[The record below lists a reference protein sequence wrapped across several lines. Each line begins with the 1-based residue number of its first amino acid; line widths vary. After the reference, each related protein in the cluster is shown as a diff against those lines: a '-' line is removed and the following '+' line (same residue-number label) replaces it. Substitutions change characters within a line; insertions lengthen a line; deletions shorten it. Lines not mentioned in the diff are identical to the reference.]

1 MKIIDRYILKEM
13 TSAFLVGLSVFTFI
27 LIMGKVLRLMEL
39 IITKGVEVLM
49 VLKLFASILPSFL
62 ALTVPMAVLLAA
74 LSSYGRL
81 AADSEVIALKTTGWS
96 LYRLIL
102 PAILFGFVAYL
113 ITLFLMLVAGPKS
126 NHAFKNQV
134 WSITK
139 TRATLG
145 LREEIYNTDFGGLSL
160 YVQKLDEERSTLK
173 GVFIADS
180 RNPDNPR
187 IITAKEGRLI
197 PDPYGFRM
205 LLRLFDGGVHLSHP
219 QEPARYRQLSFTTFE
234 MDLDLNP
241 GLMETLGR
249 AKGESEM
256 TLRELNQKIKE
267 LRKRGGNYYPFLVE
281 LHKKLALPLACLIFV
296 LLGTPLGLKVK
307 KSGRVSGFLMS
318 IPILLVYYIL
328 LVAGEGLGERGK
340 IPVFWAIWTPNILL
354 GTLGAFLL
362 RVEAREVSILE
373 WISRRRTKNSRPSK
387 A

>member
-13 TSAFLVGLSVFTFI
+13 AFTFLVGLSVFTFI

-39 IITKGVEVLM
+39 IITRGVEALT
-49 VLKLFASILPSFL
+49 VLKLFASVLPSFL
-62 ALTVPMAVLLAA
+62 ALTVPMAVLLAS

-96 LYRLIL
+96 LYRLTL

-113 ITLFLMLVAGPKS
+113 LTLFLMLVAGPKS
-126 NHAFKNQV
+126 THAFKNQV
-134 WSITK
+134 WSLTK

-145 LREEIYNTDFGGLSL
+145 LREEIYNTDFEGFSL
-160 YVQKLDEERSTLK
+160 YVQKLDEDRSTLK

-205 LLRLFDGGVHLSHP
+205 LLVLFDGGVHVSHP
-219 QEPARYRQLSFTTFE
+219 QEPSRYRLLNFTTLE
-234 MDLDLNP
+234 MDLDFSP

-256 TLRELNQKIKE
+256 TLKELGQKIKE
-267 LRKRGGNYYPFLVE
+267 LKGKGGNYNPYLVE
-281 LHKKLALPLACLIFV
+281 LHKKLALPLACLVFV

-307 KSGRVSGFLMS
+307 RSGRASGFLMS

-340 IPVFWAIWTPNILL
+340 IPVFLAIWTPNLLL
-354 GTLGAFLL
+354 GTLGALIL
-362 RVEAREVSILE
+362 RVEAREGSILE
-373 WISRRRTKNSRPSK
+373 FRI
-387 A
+387 